1 MGEKFININY
11 PFKDSGKGFFLDLN
25 SDTNAAIKADL
36 MHLLLT
42 RKGQRLYNPDF
53 GTDLLRFIFEPEDGL
68 TLNNI
73 KDEIRTVVKRY
84 LPNLTINEIKELQ
97 GSSNKSKRIKIA
109 KELISS
115 VTTIG
120 QLPKDFIF
128 PNIFNTCD
136 SKGSNFN
143 YCKNNKIIIE
153 KSDFD
158 NFVEVMA
165 NDMANEYKLKFMFDN
180 QFYDNVINKNKFSTP
195 IHEQIIVTI

>member
-84 LPNLTINEIKELQ
+84 LPNLTINEIKVEE
-97 GSSNKSKRIKIA
+97 STESEYAVVVNIDY
-109 KELISS
+109 
-115 VTTIG
+115 TITEG
-120 QLPKDFIF
+120 VFNEQDFIE
-128 PNIFNTCD
+128 I
-136 SKGSNFN
+136 
-143 YCKNNKIIIE
+143 
-153 KSDFD
+153 
-158 NFVEVMA
+158 
-165 NDMANEYKLKFMFDN
+165 KL
-180 QFYDNVINKNKFSTP
+180 
-195 IHEQIIVTI
+195 